1 MPSHLVYYYSIMYFI
16 LLYASL
22 PKATLENY
30 SFIIKYEG
38 ITLLSVL
45 LKIYY
50 SWIHEYIV
58 SHIFHE
64 FYVLLFWICKHLIS
78 GKYQL
83 T

>member
-1 MPSHLVYYYSIMYFI
+1 M
-16 LLYASL
+16 
-22 PKATLENY
+22 K
-30 SFIIKYEG
+30 EG